1 MESLESICEIS
12 VERMQEIS
20 AYIRDQMDKGLKG
33 EPSDLQMLP
42 SFVDDVCSGRIQMNI
57 MRNRERTRIRH
68 GYRYGWQ

>member
-1 MESLESICEIS
+1 MDSLESVFEIS

-42 SFVDDVCSGRIQMNI
+42 SFVDDVCTGK
-57 MRNRERTRIRH
+57 EL
-68 GYRYGWQ
+68 